1 MEATEPGPGCALSAG
16 RGGMVTFHDRARY
29 ERFIGFR
36 TEPRSHNW
44 RENIEPLYR
53 IRSSADNFPTNCA
66 YGEPTENR
74 FLSLSRTP
82 DPFFA
87 QKCRPRDDRCSHTS
101 SQKNKPSILHR
112 PYGDD
117 FQERLAAHWAKL
129 E

>member
-66 YGEPTENR
+66 YGGADR
-74 FLSLSRTP
+74 KSL
-82 DPFFA
+82 FIVE
-87 QKCRPRDDRCSHTS
+87 SHS
-101 SQKNKPSILHR
+101 GSILRAEMPTAGRQMLSH
-112 PYGDD
+112 
-117 FQERLAAHWAKL
+117 K
-129 E
+129 